1 MKNSRSNKQTSPKT
15 TPIQTPRKDFR
26 HIHELIILLLV
37 CVFYCDTLTLN
48 YALDD
53 RMVIMESKPVL
64 QGGWDGIKS
73 IFTEDTFSG
82 FFGGDKSLVAGGRY
96 RPLSQFTFLVEMQLF
111 GQDVKS
117 KIGDVND
124 FEQLHN
130 SENEQYFVNSHLPFV
145 SHLFNLI
152 YFALLCLLIYA
163 VLKMVF
169 ERYTGEKWYMSLA
182 FLAAVLFAIHPIH
195 TEAVAN
201 VKGRDEI
208 FAMLGA
214 MGALWCCLK
223 YADKHKWWYL
233 LLAFVAMLFGMFS
246 KENAITFLAVVPL
259 TLYFWKNDNVRK
271 MDYLWTLLPLVLA
284 SVVFII
290 VRYHV
295 LGSMMP
301 EDQTQNIL
309 NNPFVNSSKADEL
322 ATVLLTW
329 AIYFKL
335 LVFPH
340 PLTHDY
346 YPWQMQVSS
355 FSNPLVWVVVLACA
369 ALIFFAVRG
378 FKKRSIPSYAI
389 LFFIITFSITS
400 NFLFNVGT
408 FMNERFVF
416 IPSLG
421 FTLIVGY
428 GFYRLFTSKTVSLQ
442 KFSMGV
448 LILICLLCG
457 IKTVARNLVWKDDF
471 TLFLTD
477 VKTSSNSIKCNISAG
492 GSELQLWKMHHKER
506 DKKLAYEYLDKAL
519 KLDNHALN
527 AYILLG
533 ELCFLDGNYAASYQS
548 YVNAATIDPGNEM
561 VKGNLEL
568 AANKLHASE
577 FDQVNEW
584 LAEGRVDEALAF
596 VNNKLAENPDDIIA
610 LNVKGNVIGRGYQ
623 RYDEAIAI
631 YKRVLEKDPGFS
643 SAWENMAIAHAL
655 KGEVELAEKYFLK
668 AHELSPDDQNVV
680 NNLKMLY
687 QQMGHPE
694 KGDNLK

>member
-1 MKNSRSNKQTSPKT
+1 MKNSRSQKQI
-15 TPIQTPRKDFR
+15 TPNTPAAQSPRKEFR

-64 QGGWDGIKS
+64 QGGWEGVKS

-82 FFGGDKSLVAGGRY
+82 FFGGEHSLVAGGRY
-96 RPLSQFTFLVEMQLF
+96 RPLSQFSFLLEVQLF
-111 GQDVKS
+111 GKDVVEQ
-117 KIGDVND
+117 IGDLND
-124 FEQLHN
+124 YNNLHKSGN
-130 SENEQYFVNSHLPFV
+130 DQYFADSHLPVV
-145 SHLFNLI
+145 SHFFNLI
-152 YFALLCLLIYA
+152 YFALLCLLVYY

-169 ERYTGEKWYMSLA
+169 NRYTGEKWYISLP
-182 FLAAVLFAIHPIH
+182 FLAALLFAIHPIH

-223 YADKHKWWYL
+223 YADNHKWWYL

-259 TLYFWKNDNVRK
+259 TLYFWNNENVRK
-271 MDYLWTLLPLVLA
+271 IDYLWTLLPLILA
-284 SVVFII
+284 SAIFII
-290 VRYHV
+290 VRYQV

-309 NNPFVNSSKADEL
+309 NNPFVNSSKPDEL
-322 ATVLLTW
+322 ATVFITW
-329 AIYFKL
+329 AVYLKL

-346 YPWQMQVSS
+346 YPWQMQVTS
-355 FSNPLVWVVVLACA
+355 FANPLVWLVLVACV
-369 ALIFFAVRG
+369 ALIFFAIRG
-378 FKKRSIPSYAI
+378 LRKRTIPSYAI

-421 FTLIVGY
+421 FSLLVAY
-428 GFYRLFTSKTVSLQ
+428 AFYRLMDAKSVSLQ
-442 KFSMGV
+442 KVSMGA
-448 LILICLLCG
+448 LMLICLLCG
-457 IKTVARNLVWKDDF
+457 IKTVTRNLVWKDDI
-471 TLFLTD
+471 TLFTTD

-492 GSELQLWKMHHKER
+492 GSCLQLWKKHHKER
-506 DKKLAYEYLDKAL
+506 DKMMAYDYLQKAL
-519 KLDNHALN
+519 KLDNNALN

-533 ELCFLDGNYAASYQS
+533 ELSFLDGNYDLSYQS
-548 YVNAATIDPGNEM
+548 YSAAAQIAPENEM
-561 VKGNLEL
+561 VRGNLKL
-568 AANKLHASE
+568 AADKKHVAE
-577 FDQVNEW
+577 FDCVNEW
-584 LAEGRVDEALAF
+584 LDQGRVDEALAW
-596 VNNKLAENPDDIIA
+596 VNGKLKENPDDITA
-610 LNVKGNVIGRGYQ
+610 LNVKGNVLGRGFQ

-631 YKRVLEKDPGFS
+631 YKQVLAEMPTFA
-643 SAWENMAIAHAL
+643 SAWENMAIAYAL
-655 KGEVELAEKYFLK
+655 KGDVQSAERYFLK
-668 AHELSPDDQNVV
+668 AHELAPDDQNVV

-687 QQMGHPE
+687 QQMGQPE
-694 KGDNLK
+694 KAENLK

>member
-15 TPIQTPRKDFR
+15 TLIQTPRKDFR

-233 LLAFVAMLFGMFS
+233 LLAFL
-246 KENAITFLAVVPL
+246 KHPCQLHQL
-259 TLYFWKNDNVRK
+259 
-271 MDYLWTLLPLVLA
+271 
-284 SVVFII
+284 
-290 VRYHV
+290 RYH
-295 LGSMMP
+295 
-301 EDQTQNIL
+301 
-309 NNPFVNSSKADEL
+309 NSQE
-322 ATVLLTW
+322 
-329 AIYFKL
+329 
-335 LVFPH
+335 
-340 PLTHDY
+340 
-346 YPWQMQVSS
+346 
-355 FSNPLVWVVVLACA
+355 
-369 ALIFFAVRG
+369 
-378 FKKRSIPSYAI
+378 
-389 LFFIITFSITS
+389 
-400 NFLFNVGT
+400 
-408 FMNERFVF
+408 
-416 IPSLG
+416 
-421 FTLIVGY
+421 
-428 GFYRLFTSKTVSLQ
+428 
-442 KFSMGV
+442 
-448 LILICLLCG
+448 
-457 IKTVARNLVWKDDF
+457 
-471 TLFLTD
+471 
-477 VKTSSNSIKCNISAG
+477 
-492 GSELQLWKMHHKER
+492 
-506 DKKLAYEYLDKAL
+506 
-519 KLDNHALN
+519 
-527 AYILLG
+527 
-533 ELCFLDGNYAASYQS
+533 
-548 YVNAATIDPGNEM
+548 
-561 VKGNLEL
+561 
-568 AANKLHASE
+568 
-577 FDQVNEW
+577 
-584 LAEGRVDEALAF
+584 
-596 VNNKLAENPDDIIA
+596 
-610 LNVKGNVIGRGYQ
+610 
-623 RYDEAIAI
+623 
-631 YKRVLEKDPGFS
+631 
-643 SAWENMAIAHAL
+643 
-655 KGEVELAEKYFLK
+655 
-668 AHELSPDDQNVV
+668 
-680 NNLKMLY
+680 
-687 QQMGHPE
+687 
-694 KGDNLK
+694 